1 MVSDLEQ
8 HSGSQLT
15 PLPWPC
21 SGSSAGVLL
30 GSQGETE
37 VTASL
42 ELLDRNLPPGLFMLT
57 DSIPCDTNDWLGA
70 F

>member
-1 MVSDLEQ
+1 MAPSSPLYHGPALVV
-8 HSGSQLT
+8 QLGF
-15 PLPWPC
+15 
-21 SGSSAGVLL
+21 SL

-57 DSIPCDTNDWLGA
+57 DSIPCDTNNWLGA